1 MATDTTI
8 TLPLDAATAAAYSRA
23 SSADQQKI
31 QLLFRVLLREYIAPS
46 NMSLKELMNDISDK
60 AQARGL
66 TPEVLEEL
74 LRDDE

>member
-8 TLPLDAATAAAYSRA
+8 TLPLDAATADAYSRA

-46 NMSLKELMNDISDK
+46 HISLKELMNDISDK

-66 TPEVLEEL
+66 TPEILKEL
-74 LRDDE
+74 LHDDE

>member
-8 TLPLDAATAAAYSRA
+8 TLPLDAATEVAYSRA

-31 QLLFRVLLREYIAPS
+31 QLLFRVLLREYIAPPT
-46 NMSLKELMNDISDK
+46 MSPKELMNDISNK

-66 TPEVLEEL
+66 MPEILEEL
-74 LRDDE
+74 LCDDK